1 MRADRLGDSS
11 VKSPA
16 EPGPE
21 LSGRVAGGML
31 KALNLGSLRSSSV
44 SISGNGPP
52 KLGAGWGSEVST
64 WMVTRLSARGEK
76 GAVNVVAGVVVT
88 GGVRSGELMLA

>member
-1 MRADRLGDSS
+1 
-11 VKSPA
+11 
-16 EPGPE
+16 
-21 LSGRVAGGML
+21 ML

-76 GAVNVVAGVVVT
+76 GAVDVVAGVVVT
-88 GGVRSGELMLA
+88 GVFVAASSRLHDGAMGGAMAPLMWPRL

>member
-1 MRADRLGDSS
+1 
-11 VKSPA
+11 
-16 EPGPE
+16 
-21 LSGRVAGGML
+21 ML

-76 GAVNVVAGVVVT
+76 GAVDVVAGVLVT
-88 GGVRSGELMLA
+88 GGVRSGELTLA

>member
-1 MRADRLGDSS
+1 
-11 VKSPA
+11 
-16 EPGPE
+16 
-21 LSGRVAGGML
+21 ML

-76 GAVNVVAGVVVT
+76 GAVDVVAGVLVT
-88 GGVRSGELMLA
+88 DRGVKIRVGRWPWPDLCDVA